1 MLPRGFYLMAEKI
14 GSFSSSNQDGTKE
27 SNFNIRT
34 PSGGLPVGP
43 LNFSGNYFLGSSE
56 RTPEALGMPSEFVR
70 FMQEKGTPVEN
81 LEIDESSYNVG
92 IAAYLPGK
100 VLPEFMEK
108 VLRPEKVN
116 FSYGQSKQEVTTP
129 FKESI
134 VNTNRQRGI
143 GGQGQILRGMFGNN
157 APKASFQYFEPNRS
171 DRIVSGSVEA
181 PVGPGILS
189 LSGRR
194 SLNEEQPDNY
204 NARLGYRINF

>member
-1 MLPRGFYLMAEKI
+1 MAEKI

-108 VLRPEKVN
+108 VLRPEKFNV
-116 FSYGQSKQEVTTP
+116 SYGQSKQEVTTP

-157 APKASFQYFEPNRS
+157 APKASFQYFEPNTS
-171 DRIVSGSVEA
+171 DRMYSGSVET

-189 LSGRR
+189 LSGQK
-194 SLNEEQPDNY
+194 SFNEERPDNY

>member
-1 MLPRGFYLMAEKI
+1 MAEKI

-92 IAAYLPGK
+92 IAAHLPGK

-108 VLRPEKVN
+108 VLRPEKFNV
-116 FSYGQSKQEVTTP
+116 SYGQSKQEVTTP

-157 APKASFQYFEPNRS
+157 APKASFQYFEPNTS
-171 DRIVSGSVEA
+171 DRMYSGSVET

-189 LSGRR
+189 LSGQK
-194 SLNEEQPDNY
+194 SFNEERPDNY

>member
-1 MLPRGFYLMAEKI
+1 
-14 GSFSSSNQDGTKE
+14 
-27 SNFNIRT
+27 
-34 PSGGLPVGP
+34 
-43 LNFSGNYFLGSSE
+43 
-56 RTPEALGMPSEFVR
+56 MPSEFVR
-70 FMQEKGTPVEN
+70 FMQEKGTPVED
-81 LEIDESSYNVG
+81 LKIDESSYNVG

-108 VLRPEKVN
+108 VLRPEKFN

-157 APKASFQYFEPNRS
+157 APKASFLYFEPNRS

>member
-1 MLPRGFYLMAEKI
+1 MAEKI

-92 IAAYLPGK
+92 IAAHLPGK

-108 VLRPEKVN
+108 VLRPEKFN
-116 FSYGQSKQEVTTP
+116 FCYGQSKQEVTTP

-171 DRIVSGSVEA
+171 DRIVSGSVET

-189 LSGRR
+189 LSGQK
-194 SLNEEQPDNY
+194 SFNEERPDNY